1 MFNVKNFELVKY
13 SNLRLRQTEAINMH
27 LFWMWQT
34 KCDYEKKGKEIN
46 ITKTYKFKNYSKY
59 FYF

>member
-1 MFNVKNFELVKY
+1 MKKYELVRY

-34 KCDYEKKGKEIN
+34 KCDYEKKGKKIN
-46 ITKTYKFKNYSKY
+46 ITKIYKFKN
-59 FYF
+59 